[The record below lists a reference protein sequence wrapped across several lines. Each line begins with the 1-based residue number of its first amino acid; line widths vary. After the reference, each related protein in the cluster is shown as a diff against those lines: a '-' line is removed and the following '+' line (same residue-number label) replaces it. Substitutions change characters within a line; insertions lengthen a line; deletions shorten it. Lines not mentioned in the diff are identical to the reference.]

1 MLPPP
6 SRYENA
12 AVLAIDVAGYA
23 RLMEAD
29 QEDTHARVTQLR
41 TRLLEPAVTSRGGRV
56 VKYTGDGFLAAFDT
70 APHAVGCAIAMQN
83 GLLDE
88 ALKFPPERRITFR
101 MGLNVTDAIVDNNDI
116 FGDGVNIAARLQ
128 AYAEPGDVVMTSAVA
143 EQAEDTLRNARTF
156 DLGDLHLKHIR
167 RPVHAIG
174 VRIGSLRNLAAVAP
188 RHADPRPSIAVLPF
202 RLLNA
207 SAGDRFLADAV
218 VEEIIHALAGLK
230 EVFVIARA
238 STLRYSGRAIDT
250 AAIGRELGVR
260 YLLNGS
266 AQRSEGRIRIGT
278 ELSDVETGRVIHS
291 ERYDGEPTDLF
302 ALQEKIAL
310 AAVKTIAPHLREHEL
325 MRVMRKHPE
334 TLTGYDLVLQALEH
348 LYRMDYESHSL
359 ARGLLQQAITD
370 DPGYAPA
377 HAYMAYWHIFRV
389 GEGWSSDP
397 DADALEAARAARTAL
412 DRDSN
417 DVVALAIYG
426 HVQSFLLH
434 DYQTAAAYLD
444 RAVEAGPNSAVA
456 WTMSSITC
464 GYLSDSAT
472 AVERAE
478 LGLRL
483 APLDGYAYWH
493 ESALAQAHYLNGNY
507 EAALAWAR
515 KSATQRPSAVFNL
528 RLLAAT
534 LVALE
539 RIADARKAG
548 ADLLRIQPA
557 FRLALY
563 ARRCPF
569 KGSVLDAWLERL
581 RMAGL
586 PD

>member
-101 MGLNVTDAIVDNNDI
+101 MGLNVTQAIVENNDI
-116 FGDGVNIAARLQ
+116 FGEGVNIAARLQ
-128 AYAEPGDVVMTSAVA
+128 AYAEPGDVVMTSAAA
-143 EQAEDTLRNARTF
+143 EQAEDTLKSARTF

-167 RPVHAIG
+167 KPVHAIG
-174 VRIGSLRNLAAVAP
+174 VRIGSLRNLTAAAP
-188 RHADPRPSIAVLPF
+188 QRADSRPSIAVLPF
-202 RLLNA
+202 RLLHA
-207 SAGDRFLADAV
+207 TADERYLADAIA
-218 VEEIIHALAGLK
+218 EEIIHALAGLK

-238 STLRYSGRAIDT
+238 STLRYTGRTIDT

-260 YLLNGS
+260 YLLYGS

-278 ELSDVETGRVIHS
+278 ELSDAETGRVIHS
-291 ERYDGEPTDLF
+291 ERYDGEPSDLF

-325 MRVMRKHPE
+325 QRVTRKHPE

-348 LYRMDYESHSL
+348 LYRMDYESHSR

-377 HAYMAYWHIFRV
+377 YAYMAYWHIFRV
-389 GEGWSSDP
+389 GEGWSPDP
-397 DADALEAARAARTAL
+397 DADALEAARAARAAL
-412 DRDSN
+412 DRDGN
-417 DVVALAIYG
+417 DAMALAIYG

-434 DYQTAAAYLD
+434 DYQTATAYLD
-444 RAVEAGPNSAVA
+444 RAVEVGPNCALA

-464 GYLSDSAT
+464 GFAGDGPM
-472 AVERAE
+472 AVDRAE

-483 APLDGYAYWH
+483 APLDGHVFLH
-493 ESALAQAHYLNGNY
+493 EGALAQAHYVNGDY

-515 KSATQRPSAVFNL
+515 KSSTHRPSALFNL
-528 RLLAAT
+528 RLLTASLIALGRTAEGGRVAA
-534 LVALE
+534 E
-539 RIADARKAG
+539 
-548 ADLLRIQPA
+548 LLRVHPS

-569 KGSVLDAWLERL
+569 RGATLATWLDRL
-581 RMAGL
+581 RKAGL
-586 PD
+586 PE